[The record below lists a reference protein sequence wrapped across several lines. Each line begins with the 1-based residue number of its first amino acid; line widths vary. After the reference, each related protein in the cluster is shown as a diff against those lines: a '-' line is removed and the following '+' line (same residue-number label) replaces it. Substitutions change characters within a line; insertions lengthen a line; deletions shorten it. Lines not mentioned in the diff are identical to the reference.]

1 MSKSDIITNQTDFLA
16 TVFSDILSCSEKLYF
31 LVGYFYFSGFEEI
44 YSQLA
49 QKELKILVGMN
60 IERDL
65 SNKIKEY
72 TVMGESDTSRLDIKR
87 NYFSSF
93 VDAFNRTDFF
103 DSAERQKSFEL
114 FLNKIKDG
122 TLQIRKTAMPNHA
135 KMYLFEHSEAHS
147 QGGRLPG
154 TMITGSSNLSIS
166 GLKTRHEIN
175 VILYD
180 KFTAGK
186 EIFDSL
192 WKDAIDI
199 ASDDNIGEFTKYVI
213 DKIWYKKLYSPYLF
227 YLRVLDEYFSFVQT
241 GSVMLP
247 SRITRGKYF
256 NLQYQTDAIKKSL
269 KILKEHGGVMISD
282 VVGLGKSIIASAV
295 AYNLRKKVIIIA
307 PPHLN
312 DQWDKE
318 YRVHFELNA
327 VVYGSGSIHKALEY
341 KEKHFPD
348 EEFLIIVDEA
358 HKYRN
363 ELTDDYIPLHRLC
376 QGNKVMLLS
385 ATPFNNRPQDVFA
398 MIKLFQ
404 IPSKSTIRTVANL
417 SYHFTSAIREY
428 KDIHKK
434 RRKREIDEAELQERV
449 KQLASQIRLIM
460 EPVVIRRSRLDLD
473 KIESYRKDLERQ
485 NIRYVFAE
493 PPKILDY
500 PLGELEG
507 KYLATIQQISDKAK
521 ITEPDTL
528 HPADDACFIGARY
541 KPVNYIV
548 DLDKFLANVK
558 NEHAD
563 VDSIQVAQANLAVL
577 MQKLL
582 VGRFESS
589 LNAFKITLESM
600 IFSMENIKDYYHRL
614 NRVPIF
620 KKGALPAVDELL
632 EDLAEDTL
640 VEIDSYPFDE
650 KLKKEYEKGLVFIPV
665 NELKPSYIMHLDH
678 DLNLLKRIHK
688 DWFEHGIKSDP
699 KLDRFKEEITHQLR
713 DEPSRKI
720 IVFSE
725 YADTARYIYQSIQKD
740 AKLRAIY
747 YSSGES
753 PTIRNTIKANFD
765 ASEPKESQKND
776 YDIVISTDALSEGV
790 NLNRAGTVFNYDIPY
805 NPTRVIQRV
814 GRINRIGTM
823 LFDKLYIYNFF
834 PTDIGEGHVRI
845 KEISTLKKAMID
857 LLLGEDTRV
866 LTNNE
871 ELISYFHEQYNQ
883 ALLAQ
888 EAESWDA
895 KYINEYEIIRSREAQ
910 LLKQAQNIEHRSRLR
925 RSVAKAKSGALV
937 FGKKGQDHT
946 FRIAVSAEE
955 SIALSPQ
962 EALEL
967 FHAAKSEKAKEVSAG
982 FDSLY
987 QYAKANLYI
996 SDKVESPNP
1005 RRAESLNKIRAM
1017 QKVSPEYRDYLADL
1031 YFVGKELNSLPDRI
1045 YYHIDNR
1052 IHSESLKSD
1061 IAKLMDL
1068 APHTYLNTIIQ
1079 SARRIE
1085 DSPESLILSEEL
1097 I

>member
-1 MSKSDIITNQTDFLA
+1 MPS
-16 TVFSDILSCSEKLYF
+16 SESLYF
-31 LVGYFYFSGFEEI
+31 LVGYFYFSGFELICE
-44 YSQLA
+44 QLA
-49 QKELKILVGMN
+49 DKKLKILVGMN

-72 TVMGESDTSRLDIKR
+72 FVIGESESSRLKVKQD
-87 NYFSSF
+87 YYSSL
-93 VDAFNRTDFF
+93 VEAFNETDFF
-103 DSAERQKSFEL
+103 DSAEKIKSFEL
-114 FLNKIKDG
+114 FLNKLKDG
-122 TLQIRKTAMPNHA
+122 SMEIRKTAEANHA
-135 KMYLFEHSEAHS
+135 KMYLFEHSKEHS

-186 EIFDSL
+186 EIFDAL
-192 WKDAIDI
+192 WEDAIDI
-199 ASDDNIGEFTKYVI
+199 ASQENIEEFTEYVV
-213 DKIWYKKLYSPYLF
+213 KKTWYKKLYSPYLF
-227 YLRVLDEYFSFVQT
+227 YMRVLDEYFSFAQAGT
-241 GSVMLP
+241 VMLP
-247 SRITRGKYF
+247 ARITDGKYF
-256 NLQYQTDAIKKSL
+256 NLQYQTDAIKKAL
-269 KILKEHGGVMISD
+269 KIISEHSGVLISD

-318 YRVHFELNA
+318 YRVNFDLNA
-327 VVYGSGSIHKALEY
+327 VVFGSGSIHKALEF
-341 KEKHFPD
+341 KETYHPN

-363 ELTDDYIPLHRLC
+363 EFTDDYMLLHRLC

-404 IPSKSTIRTVANL
+404 IPSKSTIRTVTNL
-417 SYHFTSAIREY
+417 SFHFTSAIREY
-428 KDIHKK
+428 KDIHNK
-434 RRKREIDEAELQERV
+434 RRKQQIKEAELNERV
-449 KQLASQIRLIM
+449 KELASQIRLIL
-460 EPVVIRRSRLDLD
+460 EPVVIRRSRLDLE
-473 KIESYRKDLERQ
+473 KIESYRKDLEKQ

-493 PPKILDY
+493 PPTILDY

-507 KYLATIQQISDKAK
+507 QYLSTLKQISDKEK
-521 ITEPDTL
+521 TTDIQCLVPEE
-528 HPADDACFIGARY
+528 DACFIGARY

-548 DLDKFLANVK
+548 NLDEFLAEVK

-563 VDSIQVAQANLAVL
+563 VDSIQIAQTNLATL

-600 IFSMENIKDYYHRL
+600 IYSMESVREYYHKL
-614 NRVPIF
+614 KRVPIF
-620 KKGALPAVDELL
+620 KKGALPEVDQLL
-632 EDLAEDTL
+632 EDIAEDTL
-640 VEIDSYPFDE
+640 VDIDSYPFDE
-650 KLKKEYEKGLVFIPV
+650 ELKKEYEKGLVFIPV
-665 NELKPSYIMHLDH
+665 EKLMPSYIKHLDH
-678 DLNLLKRIHK
+678 DIALLRRIHQSWFK
-688 DWFEHGIKSDP
+688 DGIKKDP
-699 KLDRFKEEITHQLR
+699 KLETFKTEITRQLKE
-713 DEPSRKI
+713 DPKRKI

-725 YADTARYIYQSIQKD
+725 YADTARYIYQSISKD
-740 AKLRAIY
+740 TKLRAIF

-753 PTIRNTIKANFD
+753 PAIRRVIKTNFD
-765 ASEPKESQKND
+765 ASVPKENQKDD

-823 LFDKLYIYNFF
+823 LFEKLYIYNYF

-845 KEISTLKKAMID
+845 KEISTLKKTMID

-866 LTNNE
+866 LTDNE
-871 ELISYFHEQYNQ
+871 QLISYFHEQYNE

-888 EAESWDA
+888 ESESWDA
-895 KYINEYEIIRSREAQ
+895 KYINEYNIMISRQRE
-910 LLKQAQNIEHRSRLR
+910 LLKKARAIEHRSKMR
-925 RSVAKAKSGALV
+925 RSETKDKSGVLV
-937 FGKKGQDHT
+937 FGKKGQDFT
-946 FRIAVSAEE
+946 FRLATSPEE
-955 SIALSPQ
+955 SLALTPQ

-967 FHAAKSEKAKEVSAG
+967 FQASKEEKPQEVSAG
-982 FDSLY
+982 FDGLY
-987 QYAKANLYI
+987 QNAKANLYI
-996 SDKVESPNP
+996 SQKTESPSP
-1005 RRAESLNKIRAM
+1005 RRADSLNKIKAM
-1017 QKVSPEYRDYLADL
+1017 EKACPDYKDYLKDL
-1031 YFVGKELNSLPDRI
+1031 HVVGKELNSLPDRAF
-1045 YYHIDNR
+1045 YYIDNR
-1052 IHSESLKSD
+1052 INSETLKED
-1061 IAKLMDL
+1061 IEKLMDL
-1068 APHTYLNTIIQ
+1068 VPHAYLNTIIQ
-1079 SARRIE
+1079 SARKIE